1 MIKAGWMTNYIRMD
15 LLDWIKAEVNVF
27 YEKEAWGT
35 SYNGPLG
42 EVPPERD
49 TFLKHQVYAVKIRFF
64 LRGGGLCSQANAVG
78 EAPGIWKQ
86 EPGISH

>member
-1 MIKAGWMTNYIRMD
+1 M
-15 LLDWIKAEVNVF
+15 NVF
-27 YEKEAWGT
+27 YEKKAWGT

-64 LRGGGLCSQANAVG
+64 LRGGGLCSQANAVR
-78 EAPGIWKQ
+78 EAPGILKAGAWNQSLVKVC
-86 EPGISH
+86 ERNYLCKFLI

>member
-15 LLDWIKAEVNVF
+15 LLGWIKAEVNVF
-27 YEKEAWGT
+27 YEKKAWGT

-64 LRGGGLCSQANAVG
+64 LRGGGLCSQANAVR
-78 EAPGIWKQ
+78 EAPGIWK
-86 EPGISH
+86 